1 MEQVGSLRK
10 DRSAEKYP
18 SHTNHSAPH
27 KPLLLLAVFDLFA
40 EGIVDQ
46 NQIRLTPELCD
57 LFSGYWRVVMP
68 EHRRGDIAMPFYHLR
83 SEGFWHLIP
92 RPESVSVLRGG
103 RRLRSIRLLHDH
115 TKGAR
120 LDDELY
126 TLLQDE
132 ENRRLLQVAV
142 IETHFTSA
150 IQERLREHGK
160 INVEAYR
167 YSQQLLQWVHETGE
181 FSFQPT
187 SEEIPR
193 AVRDRGFRRTVTD
206 AYDHRCAV
214 SGIRIL
220 TADYHT
226 AVEAAHIVPWS
237 VSQNDDPRNG
247 ISLSKLCHWAF
258 EEGLLTIT
266 TDYII
271 KLSGE
276 LSAHYNAPGYL
287 GTLDQRPIHL
297 PDEEKLRPDLDAL
310 KWHRKHRF
318 RR

>member
-1 MEQVGSLRK
+1 
-10 DRSAEKYP
+10 
-18 SHTNHSAPH
+18 
-27 KPLLLLAVFDLFA
+27 VFDLFA
-40 EGIVDQ
+40 EGTVDK
-46 NQIRLTPELCD
+46 NQIRLTPELRD
-57 LFSGYWRVVMP
+57 LFGGYWRAVMP
-68 EHRRGDIAMPFYHLR
+68 GHRRGNIAMPFYHLR

-92 RPESVSVLRGG
+92 RPESVSVLRAG

-115 TKGAR
+115 TEGAR

-126 TLLQDE
+126 ALLQDE
-132 ENRRLLQVAV
+132 ETRRLLQVAV
-142 IETHFTSA
+142 IEAHFTSA
-150 IQERLREHGK
+150 IQERLREHGA
-160 INVEAYR
+160 INVKAYR
-167 YSQQLLQWVHETGE
+167 YSQQLLQCAREPGG

-187 SEEIPR
+187 SEEISR
-193 AVRDRGFRRTVTD
+193 AVRDQGFRRTVTD

-276 LSAHYNAPGYL
+276 LSADSNAPGYL
-287 GTLDQRPIHL
+287 GTLDQRLIHL

-310 KWHRKHRF
+310 KWHQEHCF
-318 RR
+318 RS